1 MDDGQRVRLAGLDS
15 GVDLMGAAATPTA
28 ETTRPGSVSSFRTPA
43 RALPLVVVA
52 VVLAWLLSP
61 SAPGVRLPLG
71 AGVAAIAD
79 WFVEDCAWLYQPV
92 GALTDAVLSAFLLW
106 LRLIPAPALCIT
118 LVTLAWFAAGTR
130 LAVLTSVAVLW
141 LISTGL
147 WSALLE
153 TLAMVSVAVAAAAG
167 FGMVLGIVT
176 AMVPRVR
183 VSVAVLLDAMQTI
196 PVFVYLLPVVLVFGP
211 GNTAAVVVTIIYA
224 LPPMV
229 RLTEMGI
236 RLVPH
241 ATVEAA
247 TSLGVSRWQLLR
259 DVQVPLAL
267 PQVRAGLNQTI
278 MLAIAMSVIAAII
291 GAGGLGSPVWSSLGR
306 LEFGQALDAGI
317 ALVLIAVILDR
328 ASGASFHLGQWG
340 LRRRAGVAGGVIVAA
355 VIVCGSISGLRF
367 ADLSRPPQWLDF
379 SMRGRADAFVDWL
392 NLSGAV
398 VIDPIKNTLVVYLL
412 NPLNSAL
419 AAVPWLVVV
428 VVVGIAGYCLLGLG
442 RGLVLAALTS
452 CIGLLGLWSEAGET
466 VAITGVSVVL
476 TLALALPLGVAA
488 SASSRVEGAL
498 RPVLDTL
505 QSLPIFLFVIPA
517 VVVLGS
523 GLPAGILATV
533 LYTLAPACRL
543 TCLAIKEVD
552 PAPTEA
558 SKSVGSTY
566 LQRLRTVSIPLGAP
580 MILTGINQSVTMAL
594 AMSVVSSFIGAPGL
608 GRTIL
613 VAVAQVDLASG
624 IAAGVC
630 MLILATVFSQLMT
643 GLAGMIR
650 RVEQVE

>member
-1 MDDGQRVRLAGLDS
+1 MDAG
-15 GVDLMGAAATPTA
+15 VYLMDTAAPPTA
-28 ETTRPGSVSSFRTPA
+28 DTTKLASVRQHLTPA
-43 RALPLVVVA
+43 RALPVAAAA
-52 VVLAWLLSP
+52 VVLAWLF
-61 SAPGVRLPLG
+61 SAPTPGVRLPLG
-71 AGVAAIAD
+71 EGVAAVAD
-79 WFVEDCAWLYQPV
+79 WFVESCAWLYEPI
-92 GALTDAVLSAFLLW
+92 GALTYWGLNTFLLS
-106 LRLIPAPALCIT
+106 LQLIPAPALCVT
-118 LVTLAWFAAGTR
+118 VVTLAWFAAGTR
-130 LAVLTSVAVLW
+130 LALLTGV
-141 LISTGL
+141 
-147 WSALLE
+147 ALLWV
-153 TLAMVSVAVAAAAG
+153 VSTNLWTPLLESLGIVSIAVAAAAMG
-167 FGMVLGIVT
+167 IVLGILT
-176 AMVPRVR
+176 AVMPRVR
-183 VSVAVLLDAMQTI
+183 TPVGVVLDAMQTI

-211 GNTAAVVVTIIYA
+211 GDTAAVVVTIIYA

-229 RLTEMGI
+229 RLTELGI

-241 ATVEAA
+241 TTVEAA
-247 TSLGVSRWQLLR
+247 SSLGVSRWQLLR

-267 PQVRAGLNQTI
+267 PQIRAGLNHTI

-317 ALVLIAVILDR
+317 ALVLIAIILDR
-328 ASGASFHLGQWG
+328 ASGTSFSSAQLGI
-340 LRRRAGVAGGVIVAA
+340 RHRAAIAGGVIAA
-355 VIVCGSISGLRF
+355 AAIICGSISTLRF
-367 ADLSRPPQWLDF
+367 ADFSTSPEWLDF
-379 SMRGRADAFVDWL
+379 SLRGRADALVDWL
-392 NLSGAV
+392 NISGAV

-412 NPLNSAL
+412 NPLSSAL

-428 VVVGIAGYCLLGLG
+428 VIVGIAASILLGLG
-442 RGLVLAALTS
+442 RGILLAVLTS
-452 CIGLLGLWSEAGET
+452 GIGFLGLWSEATET

-476 TLALALPLGVAA
+476 TLAVALPLGVAA
-488 SASSRVEGAL
+488 SADSRVESAL
-498 RPVLDTL
+498 RPILDTL

-552 PAPTEA
+552 PGPLEA
-558 SKSVGSTY
+558 STSVGTTY
-566 LQRLRTVSIPLGAP
+566 LQRLRTVSLPLGAP

-630 MLILATVFSQLMT
+630 MLILATVFGQLLT
-643 GLAGMIR
+643 GLAGVIR
-650 RVEQVE
+650 RVEHVQ

>member
-1 MDDGQRVRLAGLDS
+1 LDAGLD
-15 GVDLMGAAATPTA
+15 LMDTSPTPTA
-28 ETTRPGSVSSFRTPA
+28 GTTRLVSVGSHLTRA
-43 RALPLVVVA
+43 RALAVAVAA
-52 VVLAWLLSP
+52 VVLAWLF
-61 SAPGVRLPLG
+61 SAPTPGVRLPLG
-71 AGVAAIAD
+71 EGVAAVAD
-79 WFVEDCAWLYQPV
+79 WFVESCAWLYEPI
-92 GALTDAVLSAFLLW
+92 GALTDWALNTFLLS
-106 LRLIPAPALCIT
+106 LQLIPAPALCVA
-118 LVTLAWFAAGTR
+118 LVMLAWFAAGPR
-130 LAVLTSVAVLW
+130 LALLTGVALLW
-141 LISTGL
+141 VVSTSL
-147 WSALLE
+147 WTALLE
-153 TLAMVSVAVAAAAG
+153 SLAIVSIAVAAAAAMG
-167 FGMVLGIVT
+167 IVLGILT
-176 AMVPRVR
+176 AVMPRVR
-183 VSVAVLLDAMQTI
+183 TPVGVVLDAMQTI

-211 GNTAAVVVTIIYA
+211 GDTAAVVVTIIYA

-229 RLTEMGI
+229 RLTDLGI

-247 TSLGVSRWQLLR
+247 SSLGVSRWQLLR

-267 PQVRAGLNQTI
+267 PQIRAGLNQTI

-317 ALVLIAVILDR
+317 ALVLIAIILDR
-328 ASGASFHLGQWG
+328 ASGTSFLLGQFG
-340 LRRRAGVAGGVIVAA
+340 LRRRAAIAGGVIAA
-355 VIVCGSISGLRF
+355 SAIICGSISALRF
-367 ADLSRPPQWLDF
+367 ADFSDSPEWLDF
-379 SMRGRADAFVDWL
+379 SLRGRADTLVDWL
-392 NLSGAV
+392 NISGAV

-412 NPLNSAL
+412 NPLSSAL

-428 VVVGIAGYCLLGLG
+428 VIVAIAGSILLGLG
-442 RGLVLAALTS
+442 RGLLLAVLTS
-452 CIGLLGLWSEAGET
+452 GIGFLGLWSEATET

-476 TLALALPLGVAA
+476 TLAVALPLGVAA
-488 SASSRVEGAL
+488 SADSRVERAL
-498 RPVLDTL
+498 RPILDTL

-552 PAPTEA
+552 PGPLEA
-558 SKSVGSTY
+558 STSVGTTY

-624 IAAGVC
+624 VAAGVC
-630 MLILATVFSQLMT
+630 MLILATVFSQLLT
-643 GLAGMIR
+643 GLAGVIK
-650 RVEQVE
+650 RVEHVQ